1 MSVNF
6 VAIDFETANR
16 NRASACSVGMTKVRD
31 GIIADTYYS
40 LINPE
45 CEFDVYNTYIHGI
58 DSIMVQGEKTYAE
71 IYTDILDFSEDLPLV
86 AHYAP
91 FDMGVIRD
99 SNDRYSI
106 SDFKKQYF
114 DSYYLSTQYIQSLNY
129 KLSSLA
135 DMIGFTFNHH
145 DALEDA
151 KACATIILYLC
162 SENGFDS
169 IPDLMGNARYKRF
182 GFIDG
187 AIGSGFHRS
196 RKPGVHGRGHGLD
209 IKTILASIDLDS
221 LDHNHIFYNTHACF
235 TGKLESM
242 PRTEAMTLFA
252 QCGGTPEKGVT
263 AKTNFLIMGDQ
274 DIRVVGES
282 GKSSKIKKAED
293 LLSKGKKIQLLGEN
307 EFLRMLN

>member
-1 MSVNF
+1 MAVNF
-6 VAIDFETANR
+6 VAIDFETANQ
-16 NRASACSVGMTKVRD
+16 NRASACSVGMTKVTN
-31 GIIADTYYS
+31 GIITDTYYS

-45 CEFDVYNTYIHGI
+45 CEFDAYNTYIHGI
-58 DSIMVQGEKTYAE
+58 DSQMVQGEKNYSE
-71 IYTDILDFSEDLPLV
+71 IYTDILDFSENLPLV

-99 SNDRYSI
+99 SNDRYSV
-106 SDFKKQYF
+106 SNFKKNYF
-114 DSYYLSTQYIQSLNY
+114 DSYYLSTQYIQALNY

-145 DALEDA
+145 NALEDS
-151 KACATIILYLC
+151 KACAAVILYLC
-162 SENGFDS
+162 NENGFDS
-169 IPDLMGNARYKRF
+169 VSELMQNARYKRF
-182 GFIDG
+182 GSIDG

-196 RKPGVHGRGHGLD
+196 RRPGANGRKSSID
-209 IKTILASIDLDS
+209 IKAILDSIDVETLDK
-221 LDHNHIFYNTHACF
+221 NHIFFDTHACF

-242 PRTEAMTLFA
+242 TRTEAMILFA

-263 AKTNFLIMGDQ
+263 TKTNFLVMGDQ

-282 GKSSKIKKAED
+282 GKSSKIKKAESM
-293 LLSKGKKIQLLGEN
+293 LLQGKNIQLLGEN

>member
-114 DSYYLSTQYIQSLNY
+114 DSYYSVSYTHLTLP
-129 KLSSLA
+129 
-135 DMIGFTFNHH
+135 
-145 DALEDA
+145 
-151 KACATIILYLC
+151 TIC
-162 SENGFDS
+162 S
-169 IPDLMGNARYKRF
+169 
-182 GFIDG
+182 
-187 AIGSGFHRS
+187 
-196 RKPGVHGRGHGLD
+196 V
-209 IKTILASIDLDS
+209 
-221 LDHNHIFYNTHACF
+221 
-235 TGKLESM
+235 
-242 PRTEAMTLFA
+242 
-252 QCGGTPEKGVT
+252 
-263 AKTNFLIMGDQ
+263 
-274 DIRVVGES
+274 
-282 GKSSKIKKAED
+282 
-293 LLSKGKKIQLLGEN
+293 
-307 EFLRMLN
+307 